1 MSIQPGPDTKNRP
14 QTLGQLKAQGYRP
27 RTVKEELRDNLIA
40 KIKSGEELFP
50 GIVGYDKTVV
60 PQLENALLSRHDFI
74 LLGLRGQ
81 AKTRILRQLKSFLD
95 ESLPVVAECEIH
107 DDPTAPIC
115 ATCRKLAREMGDE
128 LPVAWIGRDARYN
141 EKLAT
146 PDVSIADLIGDI
158 DPIKAAT
165 RKLAF
170 ADEEV
175 IHYGLVP
182 RTNRGIF
189 AINELPDLQPRIQV
203 GLLNILE
210 EKDVQIRG
218 FPVRIPLD
226 MLLVFSANP
235 EDYTNRGN
243 IITPLRDRI
252 ASQIMT
258 HYPLALEDGITITDQ
273 EAWTQ
278 RKGAVRVEVPYY
290 MKELIEEVAV
300 QARASEYVDQSSG
313 VSARMTISLM
323 ENVVS
328 NAERRGLR
336 TGEAVVRPRLAD
348 LYGAVS
354 AISGKVELV
363 YEGEQ
368 EGPASV
374 ARHLIGKAVKALF
387 ARTFP
392 DAYKTK
398 GKDAATAQA
407 YKPIV
412 EWFAAGKTVEV
423 SDESNAKEFHDALR
437 EVTGLETIAAKH
449 LKAMDPAELGPAM
462 EFVLEGLHQ
471 HSILSRERVDGG
483 GYAYKDMLK
492 SMFSGFRTRDED
504 DD

>member
-1 MSIQPGPDTKNRP
+1 MTPTTERP
-14 QTLGQLKAQGYRP
+14 RTLGQLRAAGYKP
-27 RTVKEELRDNLIA
+27 RTVKDELRANLIA
-40 KIKSGEELFP
+40 RIQAGEDLFP
-50 GIVGYDKTVV
+50 GIVGYEKTVI
-60 PQLENALLSRHDFI
+60 PQLENAILSRHDFI

-81 AKTRILRQLKSFLD
+81 AKTRILRQLRQFLD
-95 ESLPVVAECEIH
+95 ESIPVVEGCEIH
-107 DDPTAPIC
+107 DEPTAPTC
-115 ATCRKLAREMGDE
+115 AGCRRRAAELGDA
-128 LPVAWIGRDARYN
+128 LPVRWIGREERYH

-158 DPIKAAT
+158 DPIKAAA
-165 RKLAF
+165 RKLTF

-218 FPVRIPLD
+218 FPIRIPLD

-258 HYPLALEDGITITDQ
+258 HYPLTLEDGMRITDQ
-273 EAWTQ
+273 ESWTQ
-278 RKGAVRVEVPYY
+278 RDAGVTVDVPPLV
-290 MKELIEEVAV
+290 KELIEEIAV
-300 QARASEYVDQSSG
+300 QARASEYVDQGSG
-313 VSARMTISLM
+313 VSARMTIALM

-336 TGEAVVRPRLAD
+336 TGDKVVRPRLAD
-348 LYGAVS
+348 VHGAIA

-368 EGPASV
+368 EGPTNV

-387 ARTFP
+387 ARRFP
-392 DAYKTK
+392 DAYKTR
-398 GKDAATAQA
+398 GKDASTNQV
-407 YKPIV
+407 YRPIV
-412 EWFAAGKTVEV
+412 EWFAGGHTVEV
-423 SDESNAKEFHDALR
+423 SDETTAQEFYDTLR
-437 EVTGLETIAAKH
+437 LVNGLEPLAQKH
-449 LKAMDPAELGPAM
+449 LEATGPAELGPAM

-471 HSILSRERVDGG
+471 HSILSRERTDGG
-483 GYAYKDMLK
+483 GVSYRDMLK
-492 SMFSGFRTRDED
+492 SMFSGFGGKGD

>member
-1 MSIQPGPDTKNRP
+1 MSASNDRP
-14 QTLGQLKAQGYRP
+14 RTLGQLQATGYRS
-27 RTVKEELRDNLIA
+27 RTVKEELRANLIVRIRA
-40 KIKSGEELFP
+40 GGELFP
-50 GIVGYDKTVV
+50 GIVGYDKTVI
-60 PQLENALLSRHDFI
+60 PQLENAILSRHDFI

-95 ESLPVVAECEIH
+95 EALPVVEGCEVH

-115 ATCRKLAREMGDE
+115 VACRRAKAELGDE
-128 LPVAWIGRDARYN
+128 LPVAWIGREARYN

-273 EAWTQ
+273 EAWTS
-278 RKGAVRVEVPYY
+278 RAGSVRVDVPYY
-290 MKELIEEVAV
+290 FKELIEEVAV
-300 QARASEYVDQSSG
+300 QARKSEYVDQSSG
-313 VSARMTISLM
+313 VSARMSISLM

-336 TGEAVVRPRLAD
+336 TGEALVRPRLAD
-348 LYGAVS
+348 LYGAVA

-368 EGPASV
+368 EGPANV
-374 ARHLIGKAVKALF
+374 ARHLIGKAVKSLF

-392 DAYKTK
+392 DAYKTR
-398 GKDAATAQA
+398 GKDPSTNQV

-412 EWFAAGKTVEV
+412 EWFAAGKTVEI
-423 SDESNAKEFHDALR
+423 SDESSAAAFYDGLR
-437 EVTGLETIAAKH
+437 GVQGLETLAAKH
-449 LKAMDPAELGPAM
+449 LKAMEPTELGPAM

-483 GYAYKDMLK
+483 GVAYKDMLK
-492 SMFSGFRTRDED
+492 SMFSGFRTGEPD
-504 DD
+504 D

>member
-1 MSIQPGPDTKNRP
+1 MTETSPRP
-14 QTLGQLKAQGYRP
+14 ETLGALRAQGYVP
-27 RTVKEELRDNLIA
+27 RSVKQELRANLIERIRA
-40 KIKSGEELFP
+40 GGDLFP
-50 GIVGYDKTVV
+50 GIVGYDKTVI
-60 PQLENALLSRHDFI
+60 PQLENALLSQHDFI

-95 ESLPVVAECEIH
+95 EWIPAVRGCEMN
-107 DDPTAPIC
+107 DDPMRPTC
-115 ATCRKLAREMGDE
+115 GVCRKKLAELGDA
-128 LPVAWIGRDARYN
+128 LPIEWIHRDDRYR

-165 RKLAF
+165 QKLTF
-170 ADEEV
+170 ADEGV

-210 EKDVQIRG
+210 EKDVQVRG
-218 FPVRIPLD
+218 FPIRIPLD

-258 HYPLALEDGITITDQ
+258 HYPLSLEDGMRITEQ
-273 EAWTQ
+273 EAWARRDAGVQ
-278 RKGAVRVEVPYY
+278 VEVPESF
-290 MKELIEEVAV
+290 KQLIEEVAV
-300 QARASEYVDQSSG
+300 QARTSEYVDQSSG

-323 ENVVS
+323 ENVIS

-336 TGEAVVRPRLAD
+336 TGEPVVRPRLAD
-348 LYGAVS
+348 LQGAIA

-368 EGPASV
+368 EGPTNV
-374 ARHLIGKAVKALF
+374 ARHLIGKAVKAQF

-398 GKDAATAQA
+398 GKDPSTNQV
-407 YKPIV
+407 YRTIV
-412 EWFAAGKTVEV
+412 EWFASGKTVEI
-423 SDESNAKEFHDALR
+423 SDETPADALYQELR
-437 EVTGLETIAAKH
+437 QVTGLEAVAAKH
-449 LKAMDPAELGPAM
+449 MSVKGPVELGPAM

-471 HSILSRERVDGG
+471 NSILSRDRTDTGG
-483 GYAYKDMLK
+483 VSYRDMLK
-492 SMFSGFRTRDED
+492 SMFSGFRAGDGDDDED
-504 DD
+504 D

>member
-1 MSIQPGPDTKNRP
+1 MR
-14 QTLGQLKAQGYRP
+14 A
-27 RTVKEELRDNLIA
+27 NLIA
-40 KIKSGEELFP
+40 RIRSGQPLFP
-50 GIVGYDKTVV
+50 GIVGYDKTVI
-60 PQLENALLSRHDFI
+60 PQLENALLSKHDFI

-81 AKTRILRQLKSFLD
+81 AKTRILRQLKTFLD
-95 ESLPVVAECEIH
+95 EWIPEIEGSEIH
-107 DDPTAPIC
+107 DDPSQPTSAFGRRVVGDLGDATPI
-115 ATCRKLAREMGDE
+115 
-128 LPVAWIGRDARYN
+128 AWVHRDDRYK

-165 RKLAF
+165 RKLSF

-210 EKDVQIRG
+210 EKDVQVRG
-218 FPVRIPLD
+218 FPMRIPLD

-258 HYPLALEDGITITDQ
+258 HYPLNVDDGIAITAQ
-273 EAWTQ
+273 ESWTERDSGIEVVVTRPLRELVEQ
-278 RKGAVRVEVPYY
+278 VAIEARK
-290 MKELIEEVAV
+290 
-300 QARASEYVDQSSG
+300 SEYVGQSSG
-313 VSARMTISLM
+313 VSARMTISLL

-336 TGEAVVRPRLAD
+336 TGETRVWPRLAD
-348 LYGAVS
+348 LHGAIA

-368 EGPASV
+368 EGPTNV
-374 ARHLIGKAVKALF
+374 ARHLVGRAVKTLF
-387 ARTFP
+387 SRDFP
-392 DAYKTK
+392 DAFKTRGR
-398 GKDAATAQA
+398 GKDPAAAQVYA
-407 YKPIV
+407 PIV
-412 EWFAAGKTVEV
+412 EWFAGGKGVEI
-423 SDESNAKEFHDALR
+423 SDESTAQELYDEL
-437 EVTGLETIAAKH
+437 VPITGLEDLATKH
-449 LKAMDPAELGPAM
+449 LEVERMEEVGPAM

-471 HSILSRERVDGG
+471 NSILSRNRVDGG
-483 GYAYKDMLK
+483 GTAYGDMLK
-492 SMFSGFRTRDED
+492 SMFSGFQSGDED
-504 DD
+504 

>member
-1 MSIQPGPDTKNRP
+1 MTPISSRP
-14 QTLGQLKAQGYRP
+14 TTLGALRASGWRP
-27 RTVKEELRDNLIA
+27 RTVKAELRANLIERIQA
-40 KIKSGEELFP
+40 GEPLFP
-50 GIVGYDKTVV
+50 GIVGYDKTVI
-60 PQLENALLSRHDFI
+60 PQLENAILSQHDFI

-81 AKTRILRQLKSFLD
+81 AKTRILRQLKAYLD
-95 ESLPVVAECEIH
+95 EWIPEIAGSEVH
-107 DDPTAPIC
+107 DDPLQPIS
-115 ATCRKLAREMGDE
+115 AFARRILAERGDDTP
-128 LPVAWIGRDARYN
+128 LAWVHRDERYK

-165 RKLAF
+165 RRLSF

-175 IHYGLVP
+175 IHYGLIP

-210 EKDVQIRG
+210 EKDVQVRG
-218 FPVRIPLD
+218 FPVRLPLD

-258 HYPLALEDGITITDQ
+258 HYPLTVDDGIAITTQ
-273 EAWTQ
+273 EAWTE
-278 RKGAVRVEVPYY
+278 REAGVRVEIPRL
-290 MKELIEEVAV
+290 MREMIEEVAI
-300 QARASEYVDQSSG
+300 QARKSEYVDQSSG
-313 VSARMTISLM
+313 VSARMTISLL

-336 TGEAVVRPRLAD
+336 TGEKVVWPRLAD
-348 LYGAVS
+348 LYGAIA

-368 EGPASV
+368 EGPTNV
-374 ARHLIGKAVKALF
+374 ARHLIGRAVKALF
-387 ARTFP
+387 GRNFP
-392 DAYKTK
+392 DAFKTRGR
-398 GKDAATAQA
+398 GKDPAAAEV
-407 YKPIV
+407 YKPVV
-412 EWFAAGKTVEV
+412 EWFAGGRGVEI
-423 SDESNAKEFHDALR
+423 SDETPGRVLYDELR
-437 EVTGLETIAAKH
+437 AVQGLESLATKH
-449 LKAMDPAELGPAM
+449 LEVERAEELGPAM

-471 HSILSRERVDGG
+471 NSILSRERVDGG
-483 GYAYKDMLK
+483 GTAYGDMLK
-492 SMFSGFRTRDED
+492 SMFSGFQSDAEDE
-504 DD
+504 

>member
-1 MSIQPGPDTKNRP
+1 MTALIDRP
-14 QTLGQLKAQGYRP
+14 RTLGQLLASGYKP
-27 RTVKEELRDNLIA
+27 RSVKEELRANLIERIR
-40 KIKSGEELFP
+40 KGGDLFP
-50 GIVGYDKTVV
+50 GIVGYEKTVI
-60 PQLENALLSRHDFI
+60 PQLENAILSRHDFI

-95 ESLPVVAECEIH
+95 EALPVVEGCEVH

-115 ATCRKLAREMGDE
+115 ATCRRGKVELGDE
-128 LPVAWIGRDARYN
+128 LPVAWIGREQRYN

-218 FPVRIPLD
+218 FPIRIPLD

-258 HYPLALEDGITITDQ
+258 HYPLTLEDGIAITDQ
-273 EAWTQ
+273 EAWSD
-278 RKGAVRVEVPYY
+278 RPDSVKVDVPYY
-290 MKELIEEVAV
+290 FKELIEEVAV
-300 QARASEYVDQSSG
+300 QARKSEYVDQSSG

-368 EGPASV
+368 EGPANV
-374 ARHLIGKAVKALF
+374 ARHLIGKAVKAMF

-392 DAYKTK
+392 DAYKTR
-398 GKDAATAQA
+398 GKDASTNQV
-407 YKPIV
+407 YRPIV
-412 EWFAAGKTVEV
+412 EWFASGKTVEI
-423 SDESNAKEFHDALR
+423 SDESSARDFGDALR
-437 EVTGLETIAAKH
+437 AVQGLETLATKH
-449 LKAMDPAELGPAM
+449 LQAMNAEELGPAM

-483 GYAYKDMLK
+483 GVAYKDMLK
-492 SMFSGFRTRDED
+492 SMFSGFGGGRDDED
-504 DD
+504 DE

>member
-1 MSIQPGPDTKNRP
+1 MTQATVRP
-14 QTLGQLKAQGYRP
+14 RTVGELRASGYRP
-27 RTVKEELRDNLIA
+27 RSVKDELRANLIA
-40 KIKSGEELFP
+40 RIRAGEDLFP
-50 GIVGYDKTVV
+50 GIVGYEKTVI
-60 PQLENALLSRHDFI
+60 PQLENAMLSRHDFI

-95 ESLPVVAECEIH
+95 EAIPVVEGCEIH
-107 DDPTAPIC
+107 DEPLAPTCAP
-115 ATCRKLAREMGDE
+115 CRRRVAELGDA
-128 LPVAWIGRDARYN
+128 LPVAWIGRDERYH

-158 DPIKAAT
+158 DPIKAAA
-165 RKLAF
+165 RKLTF

-218 FPVRIPLD
+218 FPIRIPLD

-258 HYPLALEDGITITDQ
+258 HYPLTIEDGVRITEQESWTTRDAGIT
-273 EAWTQ
+273 
-278 RKGAVRVEVPYY
+278 VEVPP
-290 MKELIEEVAV
+290 MVRELIEEIAV
-300 QARASEYVDQSSG
+300 QARASEYVDQGSG
-313 VSARMTISLM
+313 VSARMTIALL

-336 TGEAVVRPRLAD
+336 TGETVVRPRLAD
-348 LYGAVS
+348 LQGAVA

-368 EGPASV
+368 EGPTNV

-387 ARTFP
+387 ARRFP
-392 DAYKTK
+392 DAYKTR
-398 GKDAATAQA
+398 GKDASTNAV

-412 EWFAAGKTVEV
+412 EWFASGRTVEV
-423 SDESNAKEFHDALR
+423 SDESGAQEFYDALR
-437 EVTGLETIAAKH
+437 VVNGLEPLAQKH
-449 LKAMDPAELGPAM
+449 LEAVGPAELGPAM

-471 HSILSRERVDGG
+471 HSILSRERTDAGG
-483 GYAYKDMLK
+483 VSYRDMLK
-492 SMFSGFRTRDED
+492 SMFSGFGKGED
-504 DD
+504 D

>member
-1 MSIQPGPDTKNRP
+1 MS
-14 QTLGQLKAQGYRP
+14 RP
-27 RTVKEELRDNLIA
+27 RTLGELKASGWASRTVKQEMRANLIER
-40 KIKSGEELFP
+40 IRSGAPLFP

-60 PQLENALLSRHDFI
+60 PQLENAILSQHDFI

-81 AKTRILRQLKSFLD
+81 AKTRILRQLKAFLD
-95 ESLPVVAECEIH
+95 EFIPAVQGCEIN
-107 DDPTAPIC
+107 DDPLKPIC
-115 ATCRKLAREMGDE
+115 ASCRRHHDQLGEQLPITWLHRDE
-128 LPVAWIGRDARYN
+128 RYR

-146 PDVSIADLIGDI
+146 PDVSIPDLIGDI

-165 RKLAF
+165 RKLSF
-170 ADEEV
+170 ADEGV

-210 EKDVQIRG
+210 EKDVQVRG

-258 HYPLALEDGITITDQ
+258 HYPLTLADGVAITEQ
-273 EAWTQ
+273 EAWTH
-278 RKGAVRVEVPYY
+278 RDSGVEVVVPPL
-290 MKELIEEVAV
+290 MRELVEEIAV
-300 QARASEYVDQSSG
+300 QARQSEYVDQGSG
-313 VSARMTISLM
+313 VSARMTISLL
-323 ENVVS
+323 ENIVS

-336 TGEAVVRPRLAD
+336 THETRVWPRLAD
-348 LYGAVS
+348 VHGAIA

-368 EGPASV
+368 EGPTSV
-374 ARHLIGKAVKALF
+374 ARHLIGKAVKAMF
-387 ARTFP
+387 ARYFP
-392 DAYKTK
+392 DAHKTR
-398 GKDAATAQA
+398 GKDSATAPV

-412 EWFAAGKTVEV
+412 EWFAGGRNVEI
-423 SDESNAKEFHDALR
+423 SDESSARELYDGLR
-437 EVTGLETIAAKH
+437 EVAGLEAVASKH
-449 LKAMDPAELGPAM
+449 LKLERFEELGPAM

-471 HSILSRERVDGG
+471 YSILSRERVDGG
-483 GYAYKDMLK
+483 GTSYGDMLK
-492 SMFSGFRTRDED
+492 SMFSGFGRGGRGGRDDDED
-504 DD
+504 DE

>member
-1 MSIQPGPDTKNRP
+1 MTPQPNRP
-14 QTLGQLKAQGYRP
+14 RTLGDLKAQGFQP
-27 RTVKEELRDNLIA
+27 RTVKEELRANLIA
-40 KIKSGEELFP
+40 KIQAGEELFP
-50 GIVGYDKTVV
+50 GIIGYEKTVV

-81 AKTRILRQLKSFLD
+81 AKTRILRQLKAFLD
-95 ESLPVVAECEIH
+95 TWLPVIEGSEVNDSPFSPISAFGRRMLAEKG
-107 DDPTAPIC
+107 DAAPI
-115 ATCRKLAREMGDE
+115 AWLPREQ
-128 LPVAWIGRDARYN
+128 RYN

-165 RKLAF
+165 RRLAF

-175 IHYGLVP
+175 IHYGLIP

-226 MLLVFSANP
+226 MVLVFSANP

-258 HYPLALEDGITITDQ
+258 HYPLTVDDGIAITDQ
-273 EAWTQ
+273 EAWIE
-278 RKGAVRVEVPYY
+278 RHAGVGVEMPYY
-290 MKELIEEVAV
+290 LKELIEEIAI
-300 QARASEYVDQSSG
+300 QARKSEYVDQSSG

-336 TGEAVVRPRLAD
+336 TGERSVHPRLAD
-348 LYGAVS
+348 VQGAVS

-368 EGPASV
+368 EGSTNV
-374 ARHLIGKAVKALF
+374 ARHLIGKAVKSLF
-387 ARTFP
+387 ARYFP
-392 DAYKTK
+392 DAYKTR
-398 GKDAATAQA
+398 GKDPSTNQV
-407 YKPIV
+407 YKPVV
-412 EWFAAGKTVEV
+412 EWFASGRTVEIT
-423 SDESNAKEFHDALR
+423 DESTGDQLYDELR
-437 EVTGLETIAAKH
+437 QIAGLEPIAAKY
-449 LKAMDPAELGPAM
+449 LKAQSKTEIGPAM

-483 GYAYKDMLK
+483 GVAYKDMLK
-492 SMFSGFRTRDED
+492 SMFSGFKTGEQD
-504 DD
+504 D

>member
-1 MSIQPGPDTKNRP
+1 M
-14 QTLGQLKAQGYRP
+14 
-27 RTVKEELRDNLIA
+27 
-40 KIKSGEELFP
+40 
-50 GIVGYDKTVV
+50 
-60 PQLENALLSRHDFI
+60 LSRHDFI

-95 ESLPVVAECEIH
+95 DVIPVVEGCEIH
-107 DDPTAPIC
+107 DEPTAPTC
-115 ATCRKLAREMGDE
+115 APCRRRAAEFGDE
-128 LPVAWIGRDARYN
+128 LPVSWIGRDARYH

-158 DPIKAAT
+158 DPIKAAS
-165 RKLAF
+165 RKLTF

-218 FPVRIPLD
+218 FPIRIPLD

-258 HYPLALEDGITITDQ
+258 HYPLTIEDGVKITDQ
-273 EAWTQ
+273 ESWTT
-278 RKGAVRVEVPYY
+278 RDAGITVEVPP
-290 MKELIEEVAV
+290 MVKELIEEIAV

-313 VSARMTISLM
+313 VSARMTIALL

-336 TGEAVVRPRLAD
+336 TNESIVRPRLAD
-348 LYGAVS
+348 LQGAIA

-368 EGPASV
+368 EGPTSV

-387 ARTFP
+387 ARRFP
-392 DAYKTK
+392 DAYKTR
-398 GKDAATAQA
+398 GKDASTNAV
-407 YKPIV
+407 YRPIV
-412 EWFAAGKTVEV
+412 EWFASGRTVEV
-423 SDESNAKEFHDALR
+423 SDESTCAEFYDALR
-437 EVTGLETIAAKH
+437 AVNGLEALAQKH
-449 LKAMDPAELGPAM
+449 LEATGPAELGPAM

-471 HSILSRERVDGG
+471 HSILSRERLEGG
-483 GYAYKDMLK
+483 AVSYRDMLK
-492 SMFSGFRTRDED
+492 SMFSGFGKGED
-504 DD
+504 D

>member
-1 MSIQPGPDTKNRP
+1 MRENM
-14 QTLGQLKAQGYRP
+14 
-27 RTVKEELRDNLIA
+27 IA
-40 KIKSGEELFP
+40 RIRKGGDLFP
-50 GIVGYDKTVV
+50 GIVGYDKTVI
-60 PQLENALLSRHDFI
+60 PQLENAILSRHDFI

-95 ESLPVVAECEIH
+95 ELLPVVEGCEVH

-115 ATCRKLAREMGDE
+115 ATCRRRLFEMGDE
-128 LPVAWIGRDARYN
+128 LPVTWIGPEERYN

-189 AINELPDLQPRIQV
+189 AINEVPDLQPRIQV

-218 FPVRIPLD
+218 FPIRIPLD

-273 EAWTQ
+273 EAWTT
-278 RKGAVRVEVPYY
+278 REGGVKVDVPYY
-290 MKELIEEVAV
+290 FKELIEEVAV
-300 QARASEYVDQSSG
+300 QARKSELVDQSSG

-328 NAERRGLR
+328 NAERRALR
-336 TGEAVVRPRLAD
+336 TGEPVVRPRLAD

-368 EGPASV
+368 EGPANV

-392 DAYKTK
+392 DAYKTR
-398 GKDAATAQA
+398 GKDASTNQV

-412 EWFAAGKTVEV
+412 EWFAAGKTVEI
-423 SDESNAKEFHDALR
+423 SDESSAADFHEGLR
-437 EVTGLETIAAKH
+437 AVTGLEALAAKH
-449 LKAMDPAELGPAM
+449 LHAMDPAELGPAM

-483 GYAYKDMLK
+483 GVAYKDMLK
-492 SMFSGFRTRDED
+492 SMFSGFTTRDED
-504 DD
+504 D